1 MTDGSVAPTGSRTR
15 AGSSGDG
22 EAPAAPT
29 KEPPNPRSRARRTT
43 YRVIVLDPL
52 SASGLAPLVD
62 DDRFELV
69 ERFGLK
75 GQELAD
81 ALGAADG
88 VIVRSATRITRKA
101 LENVKRLRVIGRA
114 GVGVDNIDV
123 DAATE
128 RGIAVL
134 NAPSG
139 NTISAAE
146 LVFAMLLAFVR
157 RVPEADRSMKAG
169 EWNRKLGGTE
179 LYGKT
184 LGLVGAGRIGSAVA
198 QRARAFGMRV
208 LAYDPFLSA
217 ERARSLEIELAP
229 LDDVLRGADIVT
241 LHAPLTDATRGLLSA
256 TKLALMKPGAVLIN
270 AARGGLVDED
280 ALYACLTNGQL
291 AGAALDVYASE
302 PLPAEH
308 RLRTLPNVVLTPHL
322 GASTLEAQE
331 NVALEIAEAVRVAL
345 VDGDLS
351 RAVNAPAL
359 GGETMRRLR
368 PLLDL
373 AERLGRL
380 SCTMAAGAIERIDVR
395 YAGAADDGLR
405 PLTAAVLVGVF
416 DRIVGRG
423 DVNLVNAVLIA
434 QSRGMAVNSTRLARH
449 PDYGEYVEVEVMAA
463 EGKICVAGA
472 LLGTAHSRIVRVGD
486 FRVDIRPRGA
496 LLVLR
501 NNDVPGVI
509 GRVGTLLGTA
519 GVNIAEYHQAR
530 LIEGGEALA
539 AISVDGWLDE
549 GTLDAV
555 RAVPDV
561 REARQV
567 RLD

>member
-1 MTDGSVAPTGSRTR
+1 MMNSDATGS
-15 AGSSGDG
+15 GSMAHTAEDA
-22 EAPAAPT
+22 APADEKPSASGR
-29 KEPPNPRSRARRTT
+29 PRRMR
-43 YRVIVLDPL
+43 YRVLVLDPL

-69 ERFGLK
+69 ECFGLK

-81 ALGAADG
+81 AIGDADG
-88 VIVRSATRITRKA
+88 VIVRSATKITRP
-101 LENVKRLRVIGRA
+101 LLNRVSRLRVIGRA

-123 DAATE
+123 EAATE
-128 RGIAVL
+128 KGIAVL

-146 LVFAMLLAFVR
+146 LVFAMLLALVR
-157 RVPEADRSMKAG
+157 RVPLADRSMRAG

-184 LGLVGAGRIGSAVA
+184 LGLVGAGRIGTAVA

-208 LAYDPFLSA
+208 IAYDPFLSA
-217 ERARSLEIELAP
+217 DRARSLEIELAP
-229 LDDVLRGADIVT
+229 LEDVLGGADIVT
-241 LHAPLTDATRGLLSA
+241 LHVPLTEATRGLLSA
-256 TKLALMKPGAVLIN
+256 ERLALMKPGAVLIN

-280 ALYACLTNGQL
+280 ALQACLTGGQL
-291 AGAALDVYASE
+291 AGAALDVFASE

-308 RLRTLPNVVLTPHL
+308 PLRSLPNVVLTPHL

-331 NVALEIAEAVRVAL
+331 NVALEIAEAVRVAIA
-345 VDGDLS
+345 DGDLS

-359 GGETMRRLR
+359 GGEAMRRLR
-368 PLLDL
+368 PMLDL
-373 AERLGRL
+373 GERLGRL
-380 SCTMAAGAIERIDVR
+380 ACTLAAGAIERIDVR
-395 YAGAADDGLR
+395 YAGAADDGIG

-416 DRIVGRG
+416 DQIVGRG
-423 DVNLVNAVLIA
+423 DINLVNAMLIA
-434 QSRGMAVNSTRLARH
+434 RTRDVAVNSTRLARH
-449 PDYGEYVEVEVMAA
+449 PDYGEYVEVEVSSA
-463 EGKICVAGA
+463 GKICVAGA
-472 LLGTAHSRIVRVGD
+472 LLGTAHPRIVRVGD

-496 LLVLR
+496 LVILR

-509 GRVGTLLGTA
+509 GRVGSLLGA
-519 GVNIAEYHQAR
+519 VGINIAEYHQAR

-539 AISVDGWLDE
+539 AISIDGWLDDAS
-549 GTLDAV
+549 LDEL
-555 RAVPDV
+555 RSLPDV

>member
-1 MTDGSVAPTGSRTR
+1 MKDGIAAGAGTPSRGVT
-15 AGSSGDG
+15 
-22 EAPAAPT
+22 EAVPAD
-29 KEPPNPRSRARRTT
+29 EPPTPRPKARRTR
-43 YRVIVLDPL
+43 YRVLVLDPL

-62 DDRFELV
+62 DDRFDLIEQ
-69 ERFGLK
+69 FGLK
-75 GQELAD
+75 GAALAE
-81 ALGAADG
+81 ALDQADG
-88 VIVRSATRITRKA
+88 VIVRSATKITREVMQNARK
-101 LENVKRLRVIGRA
+101 LRVIGRA

-134 NAPSG
+134 NAPAG

-146 LVFAMLLAFVR
+146 LVFAMLLALVR
-157 RVPEADRSMKAG
+157 RVPAADRSMKAG

-208 LAYDPFLSA
+208 IAYDPFLSPD
-217 ERARSLEIELAP
+217 RARSVEIELTELDELVRTADVVSLHVP
-229 LDDVLRGADIVT
+229 LNDV
-241 LHAPLTDATRGLLSA
+241 TRGLMNEA
-256 TKLALMKPGAVLIN
+256 RLAAMKPGALLIN
-270 AARGGLVDED
+270 AARGGLVDEAALED
-280 ALYACLTNGQL
+280 ALKRGHLS
-291 AGAALDVYASE
+291 GAALDVFTAE
-302 PLPAEH
+302 PLPADH
-308 RLRTLPNVVLTPHL
+308 SLRSLPNVVLTPHV
-322 GASTLEAQE
+322 GAATLEAQE
-331 NVALEIAEAVRVAL
+331 NVALEIAEAVRAAL
-345 VDGDLS
+345 VEGDLS

-380 SCTMAAGAIERIDVR
+380 TCALAAGAIERIDVR
-395 YAGAADDGLR
+395 YAGTADDGIR

-416 DRIVGRG
+416 DRIVGRA
-423 DVNLVNAVLIA
+423 DVNLVNAALIA
-434 QSRGMAVNSTRLARH
+434 QSRGIAVNSTRLARH
-449 PDYGEYVEVEVMAA
+449 PDYGEYVEVEVATSGA
-463 EGKICVAGA
+463 KTCVAGA
-472 LLGTAHSRIVRVGD
+472 LLGTVHPRIVRVGD

-496 LLVLR
+496 LVVLR

-509 GRVGTLLGTA
+509 GRVGTVLGDA
-519 GVNIAEYHQAR
+519 SINIAEYHQAR

-539 AISVDGWLDE
+539 AISIDGGIDESILDE
-549 GTLDAV
+549 L
-555 RAVPDV
+555 RALPDV